1 MTQTQPRTA
10 SWQALGT
17 SAVLRLSE
25 AGPLA
30 EAQALVEAELA
41 AIDRACSRFRADSE
55 LSRLNAAAGRP
66 FAAGPLLA
74 EALQVALRAVELTE
88 GDVDPSVGLALE
100 LAGYDRDWSLLD
112 HGEPSRPLDD
122 PARRLDDPARRLDGP
137 ALPFDGPA
145 RRLGRPPGSPSMRV
159 RARLRP
165 GWESIRLDRRAGV
178 VRMPAGVKLDL
189 GATAKAWAADRAA
202 ARVAEA
208 TGVGALVAL
217 GGDVATAGPAPSGG
231 WRVYVTDDHC
241 AGLSAPGQTIVIHG
255 GGLATSSV
263 TVRRWI
269 RSGTEMHHIID
280 PATGQPAQGHWR
292 TVSVAAADC
301 TDANIASTAAILR
314 SHRAPAWLASLG
326 MPARL
331 VAHDGGVVIVGGWP
345 AEAEQERAAA

>member
-1 MTQTQPRTA
+1 MTQTRQTTETQPTTA

-17 SAVLRLSE
+17 SAVLRLTE

-30 EAQALVEAELA
+30 QAQALVEAELS

-55 LSRLNAAAGRP
+55 LSRLNAAGGHP
-66 FAAGPLLA
+66 FVASPLLA
-74 EALQVALRAVELTE
+74 EALHVALRAAQLTD
-88 GDVDPSVGLALE
+88 GDVDPSVGVALE
-100 LAGYDRDWSLLD
+100 LAGYDRDWTLLD
-112 HGEPSRPLDD
+112 HG
-122 PARRLDDPARRLDGP
+122 P
-137 ALPFDGPA
+137 ALPRA
-145 RRLGRPPGSPSMRV
+145 TSTPPRDRSQSPLSLSSPSLSLGHHPTSPPMRV
-159 RARLRP
+159 SARCRP
-165 GWESIRLDRRAGV
+165 GWESIALDRRTGV

-217 GGDVATAGPAPSGG
+217 GGDVATAGPAPAHG
-231 WRVYVTDDHC
+231 WRVHVTDDHRS
-241 AGLSAPGQTIVIHG
+241 GPLAPGQTVVVHG

-269 RSGTEMHHIID
+269 KGGAQMHHILD
-280 PATGQPAQGHWR
+280 PATGQPAQGAWR

-314 SHRAPAWLASLG
+314 SQRAPEWLACRGL
-326 MPARL
+326 PARL
-331 VAHDGGVVIVGGWP
+331 VAHRGEVVTVGGWP
-345 AEAEQERAAA
+345 AEAQPERAAA